1 MNARLKKE
9 IRPLLLPGVSAA
21 AAALLFPI
29 LQEVTRPR
37 FLNRGFLGGVPVEW
51 LTGLVCLLLFTGCMA
66 MAAMSF
72 GVDLQH
78 RTLGL
83 MLVQPAARFQLWLG
97 KMLPLA
103 GGFAAVGLA
112 YGVGVWL
119 ACSLADPAVPAVGFV
134 TRAMPGDVIV
144 AMACLLGILCSGGFW
159 TLVSRSIIGGM
170 VLPLAAQAFL
180 AAVIGY
186 FVTDRT
192 MVVDEE
198 QQAGLF
204 LALGIGAVLYC
215 LLFACLGWRKF
226 ACLEWR
232 EGSAG
237 ASAVV
242 LRWVR
247 PRDGVVPSRPSSGPD
262 HSLFRKELRLQKPVF
277 LLGLLFA
284 CCWFAA
290 LGLRPLRPAWR
301 DEFEAILVV
310 MLAVYL
316 PLAWLLPGCI
326 CLGEEKVL
334 GTWGWHLTL
343 PISAVRQWAFKLAVA
358 LLVVLGL
365 GIALPGFAWLAAQGF
380 KIEGWLSGWPFLLV
394 AGGATLLSFWSVT
407 MLGTTIRAVLFSI
420 LGSGVLLFGGVL
432 IHQLG
437 FETCLQRAFGIW
449 IMVQLQL
456 SPDAVYFSEIELM
469 GSVIGFVLLS
479 AVLLRQGYAH
489 CRREPSRGVIIRSS
503 LVLLASLFL
512 PVWWSADF
520 TNSIR
525 SHSALVLTHHLRS
538 SIMETPIARQ
548 VSAMGGAA
556 AVSLGE
562 LDRTGMLDAPTRRWL
577 RGANIMI
584 SGSAPAGS
592 HQRNSLLLARVTF
605 PNGNVFQVQCPLSGI
620 R

>member
-1 MNARLKKE
+1 MNAPLKKE
-9 IRPLLLPGVSAA
+9 IRPLLLPCGVAV

-29 LQEVTRPR
+29 LQEVTHPP
-37 FLNRGFLGGVPVEW
+37 FFNRSHLGGMPVDW
-51 LTGLVCLLLFTGCMA
+51 LTGSLCLLLFTGCMA

-144 AMACLLGILCSGGFW
+144 AMTCLLGILCSGGFW

-186 FVTDRT
+186 FATDKT

-215 LLFACLGWRKF
+215 LLFAYSGWRKF
-226 ACLEWR
+226 ARLEWR
-232 EGSAG
+232 EASAG
-237 ASAVV
+237 ASAFA
-242 LRWVR
+242 LRSVR
-247 PRDGVVPSRPSSGPD
+247 PREGVVPSRPPSGPS
-262 HSLFRKELRLQKPVF
+262 HSLFRKELHLQKPVF
-277 LLGLLFA
+277 LLALLFA
-284 CCWFAA
+284 SCWFAV

-326 CLGEEKVL
+326 SLGEEKVL

-407 MLGTTIRAVLFSI
+407 MFGTTIRAVLFSI

-456 SPDAVYFSEIELM
+456 SPDAVYLGEIEFM

-520 TNSIR
+520 TNSLR
-525 SHSALVLTHHLRS
+525 AYSAPVLTGHLRS
-538 SIMETPIARQ
+538 SITESPTGRK
-548 VSAMGGAA
+548 VSATGES
-556 AVSLGE
+556 AVISLEE
-562 LDRTGMLDAPTRRWL
+562 LDQTGMLDAATLRWL
-577 RGANIMI
+577 RGANVMV
-584 SGSAPAGS
+584 SASSVPSNAN
-592 HQRNSLLLARVTF
+592 RVNSLLLAVVTF
-605 PNGNVFQVQCPLSGI
+605 PNGKVFRVQCPYGV